1 MHTDGSFSVSAW
13 VRVSSPSSGYVN
25 AVSGDGAAVGMFGLG
40 VDPGSHWV
48 FWMHST
54 DSVACDYAGALA
66 GSGPSL
72 GVWTHLAATYN
83 VATSQ
88 LSLYV
93 NGTLAATATM
103 TTPWDATQR
112 FAVGFGRWA
121 SADNYQWQGGID
133 DVRAF
138 QGVLSPAQVAYLATL

>member
-1 MHTDGSFSVSAW
+1 L
-13 VRVSSPSSGYVN
+13 GYVN

-40 VDPGSHWV
+40 VNPDNQWV

-54 DSVACDYAGALA
+54 DSVACGYAGALA
-66 GSGPSL
+66 GSGPSP
-72 GVWTHLAATYN
+72 GVWAHLAATYN

-88 LSLYV
+88 LTLYV

-112 FAVGFGRWA
+112 FAVGFGRWDG
-121 SADNYQWQGGID
+121 ADNYQWQGDID

-138 QGVLSPAQVAYLATL
+138 QGVLSPAQITYLYNN